1 MEENAKREEILARLE
16 RQEKL
21 IQDIYTS
28 VEKTRKMIFWSGVAT
43 LVTFVIPF
51 ILLLIML
58 PRALS
63 LFSGGTI
70 HPSLLQQQQ
79 VDTHSTESLSEL
91 LNALNAVQ

>member
-1 MEENAKREEILARLE
+1 MEEESKKQEILARLE
-16 RQEKL
+16 KQEKM

-51 ILLLIML
+51 IILIIML

-63 LFSGGTI
+63 LFSGGVVSSDSS
-70 HPSLLQQQQ
+70 HLQEISR
-79 VDTHSTESLSEL
+79 DTESLSEL
-91 LNALNAVQ
+91 LNSLGSIQ